1 MKYPTGVELHNGKI
15 RITFIYRG
23 IRCRE
28 VLQGWVVNSS
38 NIKKAGNLRA
48 AIVSEIQL
56 GKFDYADRFPESK
69 ALKKFSSTK
78 RISTFK
84 ELSDFFTDTK
94 SLEVSEATLLSITSV
109 VNTLKRVVG
118 ENTRL
123 VDIQHADILNYR
135 KELLTGEV
143 FNPSMPNR
151 IKNGRA
157 PSTVNKQMAVLSEML
172 KLANR
177 SQFILHA
184 PYEGVSRLKLS
195 KNDPD
200 PLLLHE
206 YQALIAALPRSQALI
221 IIIAVHT
228 GMRPGEI
235 CALAWEDID
244 LVKGEIH
251 VSRNLTNK
259 RVFVPPKTDAGI
271 RTITLLKPAHD
282 ALLEQYEITG
292 NSPKQ
297 EIKFHHR
304 EIGKTEQ
311 QYLRFVFSP
320 TSYSST
326 KGGYFSKDSIS
337 YGWRRGTKLSGIRE
351 RNPYQSRHT
360 YACWTLM
367 AGANPSF
374 IASQMGHEDARMVYE
389 VYSKWIGD
397 MNQDQVNMLNNQM
410 PTALPPRTPPR
421 AREYEKS
428 YLIS

>member
-389 VYSKWIGD
+389 V
-397 MNQDQVNMLNNQM
+397 
-410 PTALPPRTPPR
+410 
-421 AREYEKS
+421 
-428 YLIS
+428 

>member
-1 MKYPTGVELHNGKI
+1 MNFPTGVELHNGKI
-15 RITFIYRG
+15 RITFTYRG

-28 VLQGWVVNSS
+28 VLRGWVVNSS

-48 AIVSEIQL
+48 VIVSEIQF
-56 GKFDYADRFPESK
+56 GQFDYAARFPESK

-78 RISTFK
+78 RIGTFNDLC
-84 ELSDFFTDTK
+84 EFFIDTK
-94 SLEVSEATLLSITSV
+94 ALEVSEATLHSIVSV

-123 VDIQHADILNYR
+123 VDIQHADVLNYR

-143 FNPSMPNR
+143 VNPSMPNR
-151 IKNGRA
+151 SKKGRA

-195 KNDPD
+195 KADPD

-206 YQALIAALPRSQALI
+206 YHALIALLPRKWILI
-221 IIIAVHT
+221 IIVSVHT
-228 GMRPGEI
+228 GMRPGEV

-244 LVKGEIH
+244 LKKGEIH
-251 VSRNLTNK
+251 VSRSLTNK
-259 RVFVPPKTDAGI
+259 GLFVPPKTDAGI
-271 RTITLLKPAHD
+271 RTITLLKPALD
-282 ALLEQYEITG
+282 ALKEQYEITG
-292 NSPKQ
+292 NSPRQ
-297 EIKFHHR
+297 QIIFHHR
-304 EIGKTEQ
+304 ELGKTETQ
-311 QYLRFVFSP
+311 NLRFVFSP
-320 TSYSST
+320 ERCTSG
-326 KGGYFSKDSIS
+326 KNRYFSKNSIS
-337 YGWRRGTKLSGIRE
+337 YGWKRGTKLSGIRE

-389 VYSKWIGD
+389 VYSKWIGACSYTH
-397 MNQDQVNMLNNQM
+397 L
-410 PTALPPRTPPR
+410 TLPENICVETHVC
-421 AREYEKS
+421 A
-428 YLIS
+428 

>member
-1 MKYPTGVELHNGKI
+1 MNFPTGVELHNGKI
-15 RITFIYRG
+15 RITFTYRG

-28 VLQGWVVNSS
+28 VLRGWVVNSS

-48 AIVSEIQL
+48 VIVSEIQF
-56 GKFDYADRFPESK
+56 GQFDYAARFPESK

-78 RISTFK
+78 RIGTFNDLC
-84 ELSDFFTDTK
+84 EFFIDTK
-94 SLEVSEATLLSITSV
+94 ALEVSEATLHSIASV

-123 VDIQHADILNYR
+123 VDIQHADVLNYR

-143 FNPSMPNR
+143 VNPSMPNR
-151 IKNGRA
+151 SKKGRA

-195 KNDPD
+195 KADPD

-206 YQALIAALPRSQALI
+206 YHALIALLPRKWILI
-221 IIIAVHT
+221 IIVSVHT
-228 GMRPGEI
+228 GMRPGEV

-244 LVKGEIH
+244 LKKGEIH

-259 RVFVPPKTDAGI
+259 GLFVPPKTDAGI
-271 RTITLLKPAHD
+271 RTITLLKPALD
-282 ALLEQYEITG
+282 ALKEQYEITG
-292 NSPKQ
+292 NSPRQ
-297 EIKFHHR
+297 QIIFHHR
-304 EIGKTEQ
+304 ELGKTETQ
-311 QYLRFVFSP
+311 NLRFVFSP
-320 TSYSST
+320 ERCTSG
-326 KGGYFSKDSIS
+326 KNRYFSKNSIS
-337 YGWRRGTKLSGIRE
+337 YGWNRGTKLSGIRE

-410 PTALPPRTPPR
+410 PTAMPPRRPQGIGSI
-421 AREYEKS
+421 KKV
-428 YLIS
+428 I

>member
-143 FNPSMPNR
+143 FNPSIPNR

-410 PTALPPRTPPR
+410 PTALPPGRPHGR
-421 AREYEKS
+421 GSMKKV
-428 YLIS
+428 I

>member
-1 MKYPTGVELHNGKI
+1 MNFPTGVELHNGKI
-15 RITFIYRG
+15 RLTFTYRG

-28 VLQGWVVNSS
+28 VLRGWVVNSS

-48 AIVSEIQL
+48 VIVSEIQF
-56 GKFDYADRFPESK
+56 GQFDYAARFPESK

-78 RISTFK
+78 RIGTFNDLC
-84 ELSDFFTDTK
+84 EFFIDTK
-94 SLEVSEATLLSITSV
+94 ALEVSEATLHSIVSV

-123 VDIQHADILNYR
+123 VDIQHADVLNYR

-143 FNPSMPNR
+143 VNPSMPNR
-151 IKNGRA
+151 SKKGRA

-195 KNDPD
+195 KADPD

-206 YQALIAALPRSQALI
+206 YHALIALLPRKWVLI
-221 IIIAVHT
+221 IIVSVHT
-228 GMRPGEI
+228 GMRPGEV

-244 LVKGEIH
+244 LKKGEIH

-259 RVFVPPKTDAGI
+259 GLFVPPKTDAGI
-271 RTITLLKPAHD
+271 RTITLLKPALD
-282 ALLEQYEITG
+282 ALKEQYEITG
-292 NSPKQ
+292 NSPRQ
-297 EIKFHHR
+297 QIIFHHR
-304 EIGKTEQ
+304 ELGKTETQ
-311 QYLRFVFSP
+311 NLRFVFSP
-320 TSYSST
+320 ERCTSG
-326 KGGYFSKDSIS
+326 KNRYFSKNSIS
-337 YGWRRGTKLSGIRE
+337 YGWNRGTKLSGIRE

-410 PTALPPRTPPR
+410 PTAMPPRRPQGIGSI
-421 AREYEKS
+421 KKV
-428 YLIS
+428 I

>member
-1 MKYPTGVELHNGKI
+1 MNFPTGVELHNGKI
-15 RITFIYRG
+15 RITFTYRG

-28 VLQGWVVNSS
+28 VLRGWVVNSS

-48 AIVSEIQL
+48 VIVSEIQF
-56 GKFDYADRFPESK
+56 GQFDYAARFPESK

-78 RISTFK
+78 RIGTFNDLC
-84 ELSDFFTDTK
+84 EFFIDTK
-94 SLEVSEATLLSITSV
+94 ALEVSEATLHSIVSV

-123 VDIQHADILNYR
+123 VDIQHADVLNYR

-143 FNPSMPNR
+143 VNPSMPNR
-151 IKNGRA
+151 SKKGRA

-195 KNDPD
+195 KADPD

-206 YQALIAALPRSQALI
+206 YHALIALLPRKWVLI
-221 IIIAVHT
+221 IIVSVHT
-228 GMRPGEI
+228 GMRPGEV
-235 CALAWEDID
+235 CALAWDDID
-244 LVKGEIH
+244 LKKGEIH
-251 VSRNLTNK
+251 VSRSLTNK
-259 RVFVPPKTDAGI
+259 GLFVPPKTDAGI
-271 RTITLLKPAHD
+271 RTITLLKPALD
-282 ALLEQYEITG
+282 ALKEQYEITG
-292 NSPKQ
+292 NSPRQ
-297 EIKFHHR
+297 QIIFHHR
-304 EIGKTEQ
+304 ELGKTETQ
-311 QYLRFVFSP
+311 NLRFVFSP
-320 TSYSST
+320 ERCTSG
-326 KGGYFSKDSIS
+326 KNRYFSKNSIS
-337 YGWRRGTKLSGIRE
+337 YGWKRGTKLSGIRE

-410 PTALPPRTPPR
+410 PTAMPPGRPQGIGNI
-421 AREYEKS
+421 KKV
-428 YLIS
+428 I

>member
-1 MKYPTGVELHNGKI
+1 MNFPTGVELHNGKI
-15 RITFIYRG
+15 RITFTYRG

-28 VLQGWVVNSS
+28 VLRGWVVNSS

-48 AIVSEIQL
+48 VIVSEIQF
-56 GKFDYADRFPESK
+56 GQFDYAARFPESK
-69 ALKKFSSTK
+69 ALKKFSSPK
-78 RISTFK
+78 RIGTFNDLC
-84 ELSDFFTDTK
+84 EFFIDTK
-94 SLEVSEATLLSITSV
+94 ALEVSEATLHSIVSV

-123 VDIQHADILNYR
+123 VDIQHADVLNYR

-143 FNPSMPNR
+143 VNPSMPNR
-151 IKNGRA
+151 SKKGRA

-195 KNDPD
+195 KADPD

-206 YQALIAALPRSQALI
+206 YHALIALLPRKWVLI
-221 IIIAVHT
+221 IIVSVHT
-228 GMRPGEI
+228 GMRPGEV

-244 LVKGEIH
+244 LKKGEIH

-259 RVFVPPKTDAGI
+259 GLFVPPKTDAGI
-271 RTITLLKPAHD
+271 RTITLLKPALD
-282 ALLEQYEITG
+282 ALKEQYEITG
-292 NSPKQ
+292 NSPRQ
-297 EIKFHHR
+297 QIIFHHR
-304 EIGKTEQ
+304 ELGKTETQ
-311 QYLRFVFSP
+311 NLRFVFSP
-320 TSYSST
+320 ERCTSG
-326 KGGYFSKDSIS
+326 KNRYFSKNSIS
-337 YGWRRGTKLSGIRE
+337 YGWNRGTKLSGIRE

-410 PTALPPRTPPR
+410 PTAMPPRRPQGIGSI
-421 AREYEKS
+421 KKV
-428 YLIS
+428 I

>member
-1 MKYPTGVELHNGKI
+1 MNFPTGVELHNGKI
-15 RITFIYRG
+15 RITFTYRG

-28 VLQGWVVNSS
+28 VLRGWVVNSS

-48 AIVSEIQL
+48 VIVSEIQF
-56 GKFDYADRFPESK
+56 GQFDYAARFPESK

-78 RISTFK
+78 RIGTFNDLC
-84 ELSDFFTDTK
+84 EFFIDTK
-94 SLEVSEATLLSITSV
+94 ALEVSEATLHSMVSV

-123 VDIQHADILNYR
+123 VDIQHADVLNYR

-143 FNPSMPNR
+143 VNPSMPNR
-151 IKNGRA
+151 SKKGRA

-195 KNDPD
+195 KADPD

-206 YQALIAALPRSQALI
+206 YHALIALLPRKWVLI
-221 IIIAVHT
+221 IIVSVHT
-228 GMRPGEI
+228 GMRPGEV

-244 LVKGEIH
+244 LKKGEIH
-251 VSRNLTNK
+251 VSRSLTNK
-259 RVFVPPKTDAGI
+259 GLFVPPKTDAGI
-271 RTITLLKPAHD
+271 RTITLLKPALD
-282 ALLEQYEITG
+282 ALKEQYEITG
-292 NSPKQ
+292 NSPRQ
-297 EIKFHHR
+297 QIIFHHR
-304 EIGKTEQ
+304 ELGKTETQ
-311 QYLRFVFSP
+311 NLRFVFSP
-320 TSYSST
+320 ERCTSG
-326 KGGYFSKDSIS
+326 KNRYFSKNSIS
-337 YGWRRGTKLSGIRE
+337 YGWKRGTKLSGIRE

-410 PTALPPRTPPR
+410 PTAMPPRRPQGIGSI
-421 AREYEKS
+421 KKV
-428 YLIS
+428 I

>member
-1 MKYPTGVELHNGKI
+1 MNFPTGVELHNGKI
-15 RITFIYRG
+15 RITFTYRG

-28 VLQGWVVNSS
+28 VLRGWVVNSS

-48 AIVSEIQL
+48 VIVSEIQF
-56 GKFDYADRFPESK
+56 GQFDYAARFPESK

-78 RISTFK
+78 RIGTFNDLC
-84 ELSDFFTDTK
+84 EFFIDTK
-94 SLEVSEATLLSITSV
+94 ALEVSEATLHSIVSV

-123 VDIQHADILNYR
+123 VDIQHADVLNYR

-143 FNPSMPNR
+143 VNPSMPNR
-151 IKNGRA
+151 SKKGRA

-195 KNDPD
+195 KADPD

-206 YQALIAALPRSQALI
+206 YHALIALLPRKWVLI
-221 IIIAVHT
+221 IIVSVHT
-228 GMRPGEI
+228 GMRPGEV

-244 LVKGEIH
+244 LKKGEIH

-259 RVFVPPKTDAGI
+259 GLFVPPKTDAGI
-271 RTITLLKPAHD
+271 RTITLLRPALD
-282 ALLEQYEITG
+282 ALKEQYEITG
-292 NSPKQ
+292 NSPRQ
-297 EIKFHHR
+297 QIIFHHR
-304 EIGKTEQ
+304 ELGKTESQ
-311 QYLRFVFSP
+311 NLRFVFSP
-320 TSYSST
+320 ERCTSG
-326 KGGYFSKDSIS
+326 KNRYFSKNSIS
-337 YGWRRGTKLSGIRE
+337 YGWNRGTKLSGIRE

-410 PTALPPRTPPR
+410 PTAMPPRRPQGIGSI
-421 AREYEKS
+421 KKV
-428 YLIS
+428 I

>member
-1 MKYPTGVELHNGKI
+1 MNFPTGVELHNGKI
-15 RITFIYRG
+15 RITFTYRG

-28 VLQGWVVNSS
+28 VLRGWVVNSS

-48 AIVSEIQL
+48 VIVSEIQF
-56 GKFDYADRFPESK
+56 GQFDYAARFPESK

-78 RISTFK
+78 RIGTFNDLC
-84 ELSDFFTDTK
+84 EFFIDTK
-94 SLEVSEATLLSITSV
+94 ALEVSEATLHSIVSV

-123 VDIQHADILNYR
+123 VDIQHADVLNYR

-143 FNPSMPNR
+143 VNPSMPNR
-151 IKNGRA
+151 SKKGRA

-195 KNDPD
+195 KADPD

-206 YQALIAALPRSQALI
+206 YHALIALLPRKWVFI
-221 IIIAVHT
+221 IIVSVHT
-228 GMRPGEI
+228 GMRPGEV

-244 LVKGEIH
+244 LKKGEIH
-251 VSRNLTNK
+251 VSRSLTNK
-259 RVFVPPKTDAGI
+259 GLFVPPKTDAGI
-271 RTITLLKPAHD
+271 RTITLLKPALD
-282 ALLEQYEITG
+282 ALKEQYEITG
-292 NSPKQ
+292 NSPRHQ
-297 EIKFHHR
+297 IIFHHR
-304 EIGKTEQ
+304 ELGKTETQ
-311 QYLRFVFSP
+311 NLRFVFSP
-320 TSYSST
+320 ERCTSG
-326 KGGYFSKDSIS
+326 KNRYFSKNSIS
-337 YGWRRGTKLSGIRE
+337 YGWKRGTKLSGIRE

-410 PTALPPRTPPR
+410 PTAMPPRRPQGTGSI
-421 AREYEKS
+421 KKV
-428 YLIS
+428 I

>member
-259 RVFVPPKTDAGI
+259 RVFVPPKTDSGI

-410 PTALPPRTPPR
+410 PTALPPGRPQGR
-421 AREYEKS
+421 GSMKKV
-428 YLIS
+428 I

>member
-1 MKYPTGVELHNGKI
+1 MNFPTGVELHNGKI
-15 RITFIYRG
+15 RITFTYRG

-28 VLQGWVVNSS
+28 VLRGWVVNSS

-48 AIVSEIQL
+48 VIVSEIQF
-56 GKFDYADRFPESK
+56 GQFDYAARFPESK

-78 RISTFK
+78 RIGTFNDLC
-84 ELSDFFTDTK
+84 EFFIDTK
-94 SLEVSEATLLSITSV
+94 ALEVSEATLHSIASV

-123 VDIQHADILNYR
+123 VDIQHADVLNYR

-143 FNPSMPNR
+143 VNPSMPNR
-151 IKNGRA
+151 SKKGRA

-195 KNDPD
+195 KADPD

-206 YQALIAALPRSQALI
+206 YHALIALLPRKWILI
-221 IIIAVHT
+221 IIVSVHT
-228 GMRPGEI
+228 GMRPGEV

-244 LVKGEIH
+244 LKKGEIH

-259 RVFVPPKTDAGI
+259 GLFVPPKTDAGI
-271 RTITLLKPAHD
+271 RTITLLKPALD
-282 ALLEQYEITG
+282 ALKEQYEITG
-292 NSPKQ
+292 NSPRQ
-297 EIKFHHR
+297 QIIFHHR
-304 EIGKTEQ
+304 ELGKTETQ
-311 QYLRFVFSP
+311 NLRFVFSP
-320 TSYSST
+320 ERCTSG
-326 KGGYFSKDSIS
+326 KNRYFSKNSIS
-337 YGWRRGTKLSGIRE
+337 YGWNRGTKLSGIRE

-410 PTALPPRTPPR
+410 PTAMPPRRPQGLGSI
-421 AREYEKS
+421 KKV
-428 YLIS
+428 I

>member
-1 MKYPTGVELHNGKI
+1 MNFPTGVELHNGKI
-15 RITFIYRG
+15 RITFTYRG

-28 VLQGWVVNSS
+28 VLRGWVVNSS

-48 AIVSEIQL
+48 VIVSEIQF
-56 GKFDYADRFPESK
+56 GQFDYAARFPESK

-78 RISTFK
+78 RIGTFNDLC
-84 ELSDFFTDTK
+84 EFFIDTK
-94 SLEVSEATLLSITSV
+94 ALEVSEATLHSIVSV

-123 VDIQHADILNYR
+123 VDIQHADVLNYR

-143 FNPSMPNR
+143 VNPSMPNR
-151 IKNGRA
+151 SKKGRA

-195 KNDPD
+195 KADPD

-206 YQALIAALPRSQALI
+206 YHALIALLPRKWVLI
-221 IIIAVHT
+221 IIVSVHT
-228 GMRPGEI
+228 GMRPGEV

-244 LVKGEIH
+244 LKKGEIH
-251 VSRNLTNK
+251 VSRSLTNK
-259 RVFVPPKTDAGI
+259 GLFVPPKTDAGI
-271 RTITLLKPAHD
+271 RTITLLKPALD
-282 ALLEQYEITG
+282 ALKEQYEITG
-292 NSPKQ
+292 NSPRQ
-297 EIKFHHR
+297 QIIFHHR
-304 EIGKTEQ
+304 ELGKTETQ
-311 QYLRFVFSP
+311 NLRFVFSP
-320 TSYSST
+320 ERCTSG
-326 KGGYFSKDSIS
+326 KNRYFSKNSIS
-337 YGWRRGTKLSGIRE
+337 YGWKRGTKLSGIRE

-410 PTALPPRTPPR
+410 PTAMPPRRPQGTGSI
-421 AREYEKS
+421 KKV
-428 YLIS
+428 I

>member
-1 MKYPTGVELHNGKI
+1 MNFPTGVELHNGKI
-15 RITFIYRG
+15 RITFTYRG

-28 VLQGWVVNSS
+28 VLRGWVVNSS

-48 AIVSEIQL
+48 VIVSEIQF
-56 GKFDYADRFPESK
+56 GQFDYTARFPESK

-78 RISTFK
+78 RIGTFNDLC
-84 ELSDFFTDTK
+84 EFFIDTK
-94 SLEVSEATLLSITSV
+94 ALEVSEATLHSIVSV

-123 VDIQHADILNYR
+123 VDIQHADVLNYR

-143 FNPSMPNR
+143 VNPSMPNR
-151 IKNGRA
+151 SKKGRA

-195 KNDPD
+195 KADPD

-206 YQALIAALPRSQALI
+206 YHALIALLPRKWVLI
-221 IIIAVHT
+221 IIVSVHT
-228 GMRPGEI
+228 GMRPGEV

-244 LVKGEIH
+244 LKKGEIH

-259 RVFVPPKTDAGI
+259 GLFVPPKTDAGI
-271 RTITLLKPAHD
+271 RTITLLKPALD
-282 ALLEQYEITG
+282 ALKEQYEITG
-292 NSPKQ
+292 NSPRQ
-297 EIKFHHR
+297 QIIFHHR
-304 EIGKTEQ
+304 ELGKTETQ
-311 QYLRFVFSP
+311 NLRFVFSP
-320 TSYSST
+320 ERCTSG
-326 KGGYFSKDSIS
+326 KNRYFSKNSIS
-337 YGWRRGTKLSGIRE
+337 YGWNRGTKLSGIRE

-410 PTALPPRTPPR
+410 PTAMPPRRPQGIGSI
-421 AREYEKS
+421 KKV
-428 YLIS
+428 I

>member
-1 MKYPTGVELHNGKI
+1 MNFPTGVELHNGKI
-15 RITFIYRG
+15 RITFTYRG

-28 VLQGWVVNSS
+28 VLRGWVVNSS

-48 AIVSEIQL
+48 VIVSEIQF
-56 GKFDYADRFPESK
+56 GQFDYAARFPESK

-78 RISTFK
+78 RIGTFNDLC
-84 ELSDFFTDTK
+84 EFFIDTK
-94 SLEVSEATLLSITSV
+94 ALEVSEATLHSIVSV

-123 VDIQHADILNYR
+123 VDIQHADVLNYR

-143 FNPSMPNR
+143 VNPSMPNR
-151 IKNGRA
+151 SKKGRA

-195 KNDPD
+195 KADPD

-206 YQALIAALPRSQALI
+206 YHALIALLPRKWVLI
-221 IIIAVHT
+221 IIVSVHT
-228 GMRPGEI
+228 GMRPGEV
-235 CALAWEDID
+235 CALAWDDID
-244 LVKGEIH
+244 LKKGEIH
-251 VSRNLTNK
+251 VSRSLTNK
-259 RVFVPPKTDAGI
+259 GLFVPPKTDAGI
-271 RTITLLKPAHD
+271 RTITLLKPALD
-282 ALLEQYEITG
+282 ALKEQYEITG
-292 NSPKQ
+292 NSPRQ
-297 EIKFHHR
+297 QIIFHHR
-304 EIGKTEQ
+304 ELGKTETQ
-311 QYLRFVFSP
+311 NLRFVFSP
-320 TSYSST
+320 ERCTSG
-326 KGGYFSKDSIS
+326 KNRYFSKNSIS
-337 YGWRRGTKLSGIRE
+337 YGWKRGTKLSGIRE

-410 PTALPPRTPPR
+410 PTAMPPRRPQGTGSI
-421 AREYEKS
+421 KKV
-428 YLIS
+428 I

>member
-1 MKYPTGVELHNGKI
+1 MMDFPTGVELHNGKI
-15 RITFIYRG
+15 RITFTYRG

-28 VLQGWVVNSS
+28 VLQGWVITAG

-48 AIVSEIQL
+48 VIVSEIQL
-56 GKFDYADRFPESK
+56 GRFDYAARFPESK
-69 ALKKFSSTK
+69 SLKKFSSKK
-78 RISTFK
+78 RIAMFG
-84 ELSDFFTDTK
+84 ELGDFFVETK
-94 SLEVSEATLLSITSV
+94 ALEVSAATLLSITSA
-109 VNTLKRVVG
+109 VNTLKRIVG
-118 ENTRL
+118 ENTPL
-123 VDIQHADILNYR
+123 ADIEHADMLNYR
-135 KELLTGEV
+135 KELLTGMIV
-143 FNPSMPNR
+143 NPAIPNTE
-151 IKNGRA
+151 KQGRA

-195 KNDPD
+195 KADPD

-206 YQALIAALPRSQALI
+206 YQALIAALPRKLALI
-221 IIIAVHT
+221 IIVAVHT

-235 CALAWEDID
+235 CALAWEDVD
-244 LVKGEIH
+244 LRKGEIH
-251 VSRNLTNK
+251 VSRSLTNK
-259 RVFVPPKTDAGI
+259 RLFVPPKTDAGI

-292 NSPKQ
+292 ENQKR
-297 EIKFHHR
+297 EIIFHHR
-304 EIGKTEQ
+304 EIGKTDLQ
-311 QYLRFVFSP
+311 NLRFVFSP
-320 TSYSST
+320 DGRQLVSDR
-326 KGGYFSKDSIS
+326 YFSKNSIS

-374 IASQMGHEDARMVYE
+374 IANQMGHEDARMVYE

-397 MNQDQVNMLNNQM
+397 MNQDQVNLLNNQM
-410 PTALPPRTPPR
+410 PTALPPGCPQ
-421 AREYEKS
+421 ARRMIKKV
-428 YLIS
+428 I

>member
-143 FNPSMPNR
+143 FNPSIPNR

-320 TSYSST
+320 TTYSST

-337 YGWRRGTKLSGIRE
+337 YGWKRGTKLSGIRE

-410 PTALPPRTPPR
+410 PTALPPGRPHGR
-421 AREYEKS
+421 GSMKKV
-428 YLIS
+428 I

>member
-1 MKYPTGVELHNGKI
+1 MNFPTGVELHNGKI
-15 RITFIYRG
+15 RITFTYRG

-28 VLQGWVVNSS
+28 VLRGWVVNSS

-48 AIVSEIQL
+48 VIVSEIQF
-56 GKFDYADRFPESK
+56 GQFDYAARFPESK

-78 RISTFK
+78 RIGTFNDLC
-84 ELSDFFTDTK
+84 EFFIDTK
-94 SLEVSEATLLSITSV
+94 ALEVSEATLHSIASV

-123 VDIQHADILNYR
+123 VDFQHADVLNYR

-143 FNPSMPNR
+143 VNPSMPNR
-151 IKNGRA
+151 SKKGRA

-195 KNDPD
+195 KADPD

-206 YQALIAALPRSQALI
+206 YHALIALLPRKWILI
-221 IIIAVHT
+221 IIVSVHT
-228 GMRPGEI
+228 GMRPGEV

-244 LVKGEIH
+244 LKKGEIH

-259 RVFVPPKTDAGI
+259 GLFVPPKTDAGI
-271 RTITLLKPAHD
+271 RTITLLKPALD
-282 ALLEQYEITG
+282 ALKEQYEITG
-292 NSPKQ
+292 NSPRQ
-297 EIKFHHR
+297 QIIFHHR
-304 EIGKTEQ
+304 ELGKTETQ
-311 QYLRFVFSP
+311 NLRFVFSP
-320 TSYSST
+320 ERCTSG
-326 KGGYFSKDSIS
+326 KNRYFSKNSIS
-337 YGWRRGTKLSGIRE
+337 YGWNRGTKLSGIRE

-410 PTALPPRTPPR
+410 PTAMPPRRPQGLGSI
-421 AREYEKS
+421 KKV
-428 YLIS
+428 I

>member
-1 MKYPTGVELHNGKI
+1 MNFPTGVELHNGKI
-15 RITFIYRG
+15 RITFTYRG

-28 VLQGWVVNSS
+28 VLRGWVVNSS

-48 AIVSEIQL
+48 VIVSEIQF
-56 GKFDYADRFPESK
+56 GQFDYAARFPESK

-78 RISTFK
+78 RIGTFNDLC
-84 ELSDFFTDTK
+84 EFFIDTK
-94 SLEVSEATLLSITSV
+94 ALEVSEATLHSIVSV
-109 VNTLKRVVG
+109 VSTLKRVVG

-123 VDIQHADILNYR
+123 VDIQHADVLNYR

-143 FNPSMPNR
+143 VNPSMPNR
-151 IKNGRA
+151 SKKGRA

-195 KNDPD
+195 KADPD

-206 YQALIAALPRSQALI
+206 YHALIALLPRKWVLI
-221 IIIAVHT
+221 IIVSVHT
-228 GMRPGEI
+228 GMRPGEV

-244 LVKGEIH
+244 LKKGEIH

-259 RVFVPPKTDAGI
+259 GLFVPPKTDAGI
-271 RTITLLKPAHD
+271 RTITLLKPALD
-282 ALLEQYEITG
+282 ALKEQYEITG
-292 NSPKQ
+292 NSPRQ
-297 EIKFHHR
+297 QIIFHHR
-304 EIGKTEQ
+304 ELGKTETQ
-311 QYLRFVFSP
+311 NLRFVFSP
-320 TSYSST
+320 ERCTSG
-326 KGGYFSKDSIS
+326 KNRYFSKNSIS
-337 YGWRRGTKLSGIRE
+337 YGWNRGTKLSGIRE

-410 PTALPPRTPPR
+410 PTAMPPRRPQGIGSI
-421 AREYEKS
+421 KKV
-428 YLIS
+428 I

>member
-1 MKYPTGVELHNGKI
+1 MNFPTGVELHNGKI
-15 RITFIYRG
+15 RITFTYRG

-28 VLQGWVVNSS
+28 VLRGWVVNSS

-48 AIVSEIQL
+48 VIVSEIQF
-56 GKFDYADRFPESK
+56 GQFDYAARFPESK

-78 RISTFK
+78 RIGTFNDLC
-84 ELSDFFTDTK
+84 EFFIDTK
-94 SLEVSEATLLSITSV
+94 ALEVSEATLHSIVSV

-123 VDIQHADILNYR
+123 VDIQHADVLNYR

-143 FNPSMPNR
+143 VNPSMPNR
-151 IKNGRA
+151 NKKGRA

-195 KNDPD
+195 KADPD

-206 YQALIAALPRSQALI
+206 YHALIALLPRKWVLI
-221 IIIAVHT
+221 IIVSVHT
-228 GMRPGEI
+228 GMRPGEV

-244 LVKGEIH
+244 LKKGEIH
-251 VSRNLTNK
+251 VSRSLTNK
-259 RVFVPPKTDAGI
+259 GLFVPPKTDAGI
-271 RTITLLKPAHD
+271 RTVTLLKPALD
-282 ALLEQYEITG
+282 ALKEQYEITG
-292 NSPKQ
+292 NSPRQ
-297 EIKFHHR
+297 QIIFHHR
-304 EIGKTEQ
+304 ELGKTETQ
-311 QYLRFVFSP
+311 NLRFVFSP
-320 TSYSST
+320 ERCASG
-326 KGGYFSKDSIS
+326 KNRYFSKNSIS
-337 YGWRRGTKLSGIRE
+337 YGWKRGTKLSGIRE

-410 PTALPPRTPPR
+410 PTAMPPRRPQGIGSI
-421 AREYEKS
+421 KKV
-428 YLIS
+428 I

>member
-1 MKYPTGVELHNGKI
+1 MNFPTGVELHNGKI
-15 RITFIYRG
+15 RITFTYRG

-28 VLQGWVVNSS
+28 VLRGWVVNSS

-48 AIVSEIQL
+48 VIVSEIQF
-56 GKFDYADRFPESK
+56 GQFDYAARFPESK

-78 RISTFK
+78 RIGTFNDLC
-84 ELSDFFTDTK
+84 EFFIDTK
-94 SLEVSEATLLSITSV
+94 ALEVSEATLHSIVSV

-123 VDIQHADILNYR
+123 VDIQHADVLNYR

-143 FNPSMPNR
+143 VNPSMPNR
-151 IKNGRA
+151 SKKGRA

-195 KNDPD
+195 KADPD

-206 YQALIAALPRSQALI
+206 YHALIALLPRKWVLI
-221 IIIAVHT
+221 IIVSVHT
-228 GMRPGEI
+228 GMRPGEV

-244 LVKGEIH
+244 LKKGEIH
-251 VSRNLTNK
+251 VSRSLTNK
-259 RVFVPPKTDAGI
+259 GLFVPPKTDAGI
-271 RTITLLKPAHD
+271 RTITLLKPALD
-282 ALLEQYEITG
+282 ALKEQYEITG
-292 NSPKQ
+292 NSPRQ
-297 EIKFHHR
+297 QIIFHHR
-304 EIGKTEQ
+304 ELGKTETQ
-311 QYLRFVFSP
+311 NLRFVFSP
-320 TSYSST
+320 ERCASGKNRYL
-326 KGGYFSKDSIS
+326 SKNSIS
-337 YGWRRGTKLSGIRE
+337 YGWKRGTKLSGIRE

-410 PTALPPRTPPR
+410 PTAMPPRRPQGTGSI
-421 AREYEKS
+421 KKV
-428 YLIS
+428 I

>member
-1 MKYPTGVELHNGKI
+1 MNFPTGVELHNGKI
-15 RITFIYRG
+15 RITFTYRG

-28 VLQGWVVNSS
+28 VLRGWVVNSS

-48 AIVSEIQL
+48 VIVSEIQF
-56 GKFDYADRFPESK
+56 GQFDYAARFPESK

-78 RISTFK
+78 RIGTFNDLC
-84 ELSDFFTDTK
+84 EFFIDTK
-94 SLEVSEATLLSITSV
+94 ALEVSEATLHSIVSV

-123 VDIQHADILNYR
+123 VDIQHADVLNYR

-143 FNPSMPNR
+143 VNPSMPNR
-151 IKNGRA
+151 SKKGRA

-195 KNDPD
+195 KADPD

-206 YQALIAALPRSQALI
+206 YHALIALLPRKWILI
-221 IIIAVHT
+221 IIVSVHT
-228 GMRPGEI
+228 GMRPGEV

-244 LVKGEIH
+244 LKKGEIH
-251 VSRNLTNK
+251 VSRSLTNK
-259 RVFVPPKTDAGI
+259 GLFVPPKTDAGI
-271 RTITLLKPAHD
+271 RTITLLKPALD
-282 ALLEQYEITG
+282 ALKEQYEITG
-292 NSPKQ
+292 NSPRQ
-297 EIKFHHR
+297 QIIFHHR
-304 EIGKTEQ
+304 ELGKTETQ
-311 QYLRFVFSP
+311 NLRFVFSP
-320 TSYSST
+320 ERCTSG
-326 KGGYFSKDSIS
+326 KNRYFSKNSIS
-337 YGWRRGTKLSGIRE
+337 YGWKRGTKLSGIRE

-410 PTALPPRTPPR
+410 PTAMPPRRPQGIGSI
-421 AREYEKS
+421 KKV
-428 YLIS
+428 I

>member
-1 MKYPTGVELHNGKI
+1 M
-15 RITFIYRG
+15 
-23 IRCRE
+23 
-28 VLQGWVVNSS
+28 
-38 NIKKAGNLRA
+38 
-48 AIVSEIQL
+48 
-56 GKFDYADRFPESK
+56 
-69 ALKKFSSTK
+69 
-78 RISTFK
+78 
-84 ELSDFFTDTK
+84 
-94 SLEVSEATLLSITSV
+94 
-109 VNTLKRVVG
+109 G

-143 FNPSMPNR
+143 FNPSIPNR

-320 TSYSST
+320 TTYSST

-337 YGWRRGTKLSGIRE
+337 YGWKRGTKLSGIRE

-410 PTALPPRTPPR
+410 PTALPPGRPHGR
-421 AREYEKS
+421 GSMKKV
-428 YLIS
+428 I

>member
-1 MKYPTGVELHNGKI
+1 MDFPTGVELHNGKI

-28 VLQGWVVNSS
+28 VLQGWVVNPS
-38 NIKKAGNLRA
+38 NVRKAGTLRA
-48 AIVSEIQL
+48 AIVSEIQF
-56 GKFDYADRFPESK
+56 GQFDYATRFPESK

-78 RISTFK
+78 RITTFK
-84 ELSDFFTDTK
+84 ELSDFFIDTK
-94 SLEVSEATLLSITSV
+94 ALEVSGATLHSIVSV

-123 VDIQHADILNYR
+123 VDIQHADVLNYR
-135 KELLTGEV
+135 KELLTGSV
-143 FNPSMPNR
+143 LNPSMPNLV
-151 IKNGRA
+151 KKGRA

-195 KNDPD
+195 KADPD

-206 YQALIAALPRSQALI
+206 YHALIALLPRKWVLI
-221 IIIAVHT
+221 IIVSVHT
-228 GMRPGEI
+228 GMRPGEL

-244 LVKGEIH
+244 LKKGEIH
-251 VSRNLTNK
+251 VSRSLTNK
-259 RVFVPPKTDAGI
+259 GLFVPPKTDAGI
-271 RTITLLKPAHD
+271 RTITLLKPALD
-282 ALLEQYEITG
+282 ALKEQYEITG
-292 NSPKQ
+292 NSPRQ
-297 EIKFHHR
+297 QIIFHHR
-304 EIGKTEQ
+304 ELGKTETQ
-311 QYLRFVFSP
+311 NLRFVFSP
-320 TSYSST
+320 ERCSSG
-326 KGGYFSKDSIS
+326 KNRYFSKNSIS
-337 YGWRRGTKLSGIRE
+337 YGWKRGTKLSGIRE

-410 PTALPPRTPPR
+410 PTAMPPRRPQGIGSI
-421 AREYEKS
+421 KKV
-428 YLIS
+428 I

>member
-1 MKYPTGVELHNGKI
+1 MNFPTGVELHNGKI
-15 RITFIYRG
+15 RITFTYRG

-28 VLQGWVVNSS
+28 VLRGWVVNSS

-48 AIVSEIQL
+48 VMVSEIQF
-56 GKFDYADRFPESK
+56 GQFDYAARFPESK

-78 RISTFK
+78 RIGTFNDLC
-84 ELSDFFTDTK
+84 EFFIDTK
-94 SLEVSEATLLSITSV
+94 ALEVSEATLHSIVSV

-123 VDIQHADILNYR
+123 VDIQHADVLNYR

-143 FNPSMPNR
+143 VNPSMPNR
-151 IKNGRA
+151 SKKGRA

-195 KNDPD
+195 KADPD

-206 YQALIAALPRSQALI
+206 YHALIALLPRKWVLI
-221 IIIAVHT
+221 IIVSVHT
-228 GMRPGEI
+228 GMRPGEV

-244 LVKGEIH
+244 LKKGEIH
-251 VSRNLTNK
+251 VSRSLTNK
-259 RVFVPPKTDAGI
+259 GLFVPPKTDAGI
-271 RTITLLKPAHD
+271 RTITLLKPALD
-282 ALLEQYEITG
+282 ALKEQYEITG
-292 NSPKQ
+292 NSPRQ
-297 EIKFHHR
+297 QIIFHHR
-304 EIGKTEQ
+304 ELGKTETQ
-311 QYLRFVFSP
+311 NLRFVFSP
-320 TSYSST
+320 ERCTSG
-326 KGGYFSKDSIS
+326 KNRYFSKNSIS
-337 YGWRRGTKLSGIRE
+337 YGWKRGTKLSGIRE

-410 PTALPPRTPPR
+410 PTAMPPRRPQGTGSI
-421 AREYEKS
+421 KKV
-428 YLIS
+428 I

>member
-15 RITFIYRG
+15 RITFTYRG

-28 VLQGWVVNSS
+28 VLRGWVVNSS
-38 NIKKAGNLRA
+38 NVKKAGNLRA

-56 GKFDYADRFPESK
+56 GKFDYPARFPESK
-69 ALKKFSSTK
+69 ALNKFSSTK
-78 RISTFK
+78 RLTTFK
-84 ELSDFFTDTK
+84 ELSDFFSDTK
-94 SLEVSEATLLSITSV
+94 ALEVSGATLQSITSV

-135 KELLTGEV
+135 KELLTGGV
-143 FNPSMPNR
+143 INPAMPNL
-151 IKNGRA
+151 IKQGRS

-195 KNDPD
+195 KADPD

-206 YQALIAALPRSQALI
+206 YQALIASLPRKLALI
-221 IIIAVHT
+221 IIVAVHT

-244 LVKGEIH
+244 LKKGEIH
-251 VSRNLTNK
+251 VSRSLTNK
-259 RVFVPPKTDAGI
+259 RLFVPPKTDAGI
-271 RTITLLKPAHD
+271 RTITLLKPALD

-292 NSPKQ
+292 SGPKQ
-297 EIKFHHR
+297 EIQFHHR

-311 QYLRFVFSP
+311 QKLRFVFIPGES
-320 TSYSST
+320 SYT
-326 KGGYFSKDSIS
+326 KEGFFSKYSIS
-337 YGWRRGTKLSGIRE
+337 YGWKRGTKLSGIRE
-351 RNPYQSRHT
+351 RNAYQSRHT

-397 MNQDQVNMLNNQM
+397 MNQDQVSILNNQM
-410 PTALPPRTPPR
+410 PTALPPGRPQGR
-421 AREYEKS
+421 GRMKK
-428 YLIS
+428 II

>member
-1 MKYPTGVELHNGKI
+1 MNFPTGVELHNGKI
-15 RITFIYRG
+15 RITFTYRG

-28 VLQGWVVNSS
+28 VLRGWVVNSS

-48 AIVSEIQL
+48 VIVSEIQF
-56 GKFDYADRFPESK
+56 GQFDYAARFPESK

-78 RISTFK
+78 RIGTFNDLC
-84 ELSDFFTDTK
+84 EFFIDTK
-94 SLEVSEATLLSITSV
+94 ALEVSEATLHSIVSV

-123 VDIQHADILNYR
+123 VDIQHADVLNYR

-143 FNPSMPNR
+143 VNPSMPNR
-151 IKNGRA
+151 SKKGRA

-195 KNDPD
+195 KADPD

-206 YQALIAALPRSQALI
+206 YHALIALLPRKWVLI
-221 IIIAVHT
+221 IIVSVHT
-228 GMRPGEI
+228 GMRPGEV

-244 LVKGEIH
+244 LKKGEIH

-259 RVFVPPKTDAGI
+259 GLFVPPKTDAGI
-271 RTITLLKPAHD
+271 RTITLLRPALD
-282 ALLEQYEITG
+282 ALKEQYEITG
-292 NSPKQ
+292 NSPRQ
-297 EIKFHHR
+297 QIIFHHR
-304 EIGKTEQ
+304 ELGKTETQ
-311 QYLRFVFSP
+311 NLRFVFSP
-320 TSYSST
+320 ERCTSG
-326 KGGYFSKDSIS
+326 KNRYFSKNSIS
-337 YGWRRGTKLSGIRE
+337 YGWNRGTKLSGIRE

-410 PTALPPRTPPR
+410 PTAMPPRRPQGIGSI
-421 AREYEKS
+421 KKV
-428 YLIS
+428 I

>member
-1 MKYPTGVELHNGKI
+1 MNFPTGVELHNGKI
-15 RITFIYRG
+15 RITFTYRG

-28 VLQGWVVNSS
+28 VLRGWVVNSS

-48 AIVSEIQL
+48 VIVSEIQF
-56 GKFDYADRFPESK
+56 GQFDYAARFPESK

-78 RISTFK
+78 RIGTFNDLC
-84 ELSDFFTDTK
+84 EFFIDTK
-94 SLEVSEATLLSITSV
+94 ALEVSEATLHSIVSV

-123 VDIQHADILNYR
+123 VDIQHADVLNYR

-143 FNPSMPNR
+143 VNPSMPNR
-151 IKNGRA
+151 SKKGRA

-195 KNDPD
+195 KAYPD

-206 YQALIAALPRSQALI
+206 YHALIALLPRKWVLI
-221 IIIAVHT
+221 IIVSVHT
-228 GMRPGEI
+228 GMRPGEV

-244 LVKGEIH
+244 LKKGEIH

-259 RVFVPPKTDAGI
+259 GLFVPPKTDAGI
-271 RTITLLKPAHD
+271 RTITLLKPALD
-282 ALLEQYEITG
+282 ALKEQYEITG
-292 NSPKQ
+292 NSPRQ
-297 EIKFHHR
+297 QIIFHHR
-304 EIGKTEQ
+304 ELGKTETQ
-311 QYLRFVFSP
+311 NLRFVFSP
-320 TSYSST
+320 ERCTSG
-326 KGGYFSKDSIS
+326 KNRYFSKNSIS
-337 YGWRRGTKLSGIRE
+337 YGWNRGTKLSGIRE

-410 PTALPPRTPPR
+410 PTAMPPRRPQGIGSI
-421 AREYEKS
+421 KKV
-428 YLIS
+428 I